1 MNGAKRIAIRTA
13 IFLALG
19 ATGAQAAFAQAA
31 AQGSPKQKSPA
42 NARVEK
48 FANPAAA
55 LRNQAIDA
63 MAKNDFATAVGLW
76 QKYLAD
82 QPNDPYGHFE
92 LGYAFTA
99 LSRWDEAKTEY
110 QKAVAIDPK
119 LEPAQLNLGLVL
131 LRSDPA
137 AAIAPLRQAATL
149 APTHERPHLLLGLAL
164 ERTGNLAGAAA
175 EYRAAAKLNPKDFD
189 ARYEQARILLKMKQ
203 PVQAESAFREALAIQ
218 PASAEAMAGL
228 SESLLAEGKTAE
240 AMKELEAYV
249 AARPKDETARL
260 RLAGL
265 LANAGNLDGA
275 LEQLSHVGT
284 TGPNALGVYRLRG
297 EILLARKDYAGAA
310 DALGKAAELDPQSAP
325 VQAQLGQAL
334 VLEKQYAPAAQA
346 LKRAV
351 TLDPTQEQAWRD
363 LVAASY
369 LNGEWQVTL
378 DALDH
383 LEQKANLP
391 AVSWFIRASSEDHLG
406 RLAPAIAA
414 YQKFLA
420 LDHGQHGTDGELA
433 KRRLPVLESLL
444 RHQKK
449 RKKK

>member
-1 MNGAKRIAIRTA
+1 MRSAKRIAAQAA
-13 IFLALG
+13 ILLALG
-19 ATGAQAAFAQAA
+19 ATQAHAGLAQAVAQNA
-31 AQGSPKQKSPA
+31 PKSKPPA
-42 NARVEK
+42 GARVEK

-55 LRNQAIDA
+55 LRNQAIEA
-63 MAKNDFATAVGLW
+63 MAKNDFESAVGLW

-99 LSRWDEAKTEY
+99 LSRWDDAKTEY

-137 AAIAPLRQAATL
+137 AAIGPLRQAATL
-149 APTHERPHLLLGLAL
+149 APTNQRPHLLLGLAF

-175 EYRAAAKLNPKDFD
+175 EYGAAAKLNPKDFE
-189 ARYEQARILLKMKQ
+189 AQYELGRILLKVKQ
-203 PVQAESAFREALAIQ
+203 PAEAESAFREALAIQ
-218 PASAEAMAGL
+218 PASPEAMAGL

-240 AMKELEAYV
+240 ATKELEAYV
-249 AARPKDETARL
+249 AARPSDETARL

-265 LANAGNLDGA
+265 LANAGDLDGA
-275 LEQLSHVGT
+275 LAQLNHVGT

-297 EILLARKDYAGAA
+297 EILLSRKDYAGAA
-310 DALGKAAELDPQSAP
+310 DALGNAAALGPRNAP

-334 VLEKQYAPAAQA
+334 VLEKQYGPAARA
-346 LKRAV
+346 LQRAV

-383 LEQKANLP
+383 LEQKEELP

-420 LDHGQHGTDGELA
+420 LDHGRHGTDGELA

>member
-1 MNGAKRIAIRTA
+1 MRRAKRMA
-13 IFLALG
+13 
-19 ATGAQAAFAQAA
+19 AQAALFLAFAVPRAHVA
-31 AQGSPKQKSPA
+31 IAQSGAQNPA
-42 NARVEK
+42 KREPPAGASVET

-55 LRNQAIDA
+55 LRDRAIAA
-63 MAKNDFATAVGLW
+63 MTKKDFASAAELW

-82 QPNDPYGHFE
+82 EPNDPYGHFE

-99 LSRWDEAKTEY
+99 LSRWDDAKTEY

-131 LRSDPA
+131 LRSDPS

-149 APTHERPHLLLGLAL
+149 APAHERPHLLLGLAL
-164 ERTGNLAGAAA
+164 ERTGNLPNAAE
-175 EYRAAAKLNPKDFD
+175 EYRAAARLNAKDFD
-189 ARYEQARILLKMKQ
+189 ARYELARILLEMKQ
-203 PVQAESAFREALAIQ
+203 PAQAESAFRDALAIQ
-218 PASAEAMAGL
+218 PGSPEAMAGL
-228 SESLLAEGKTAE
+228 SESLVDQGKTAE
-240 AMKELEAYV
+240 AAKELEAYV
-249 AARPKDETARL
+249 AARPNDETARL

-265 LANAGNLDGA
+265 LANVGNLDGA
-275 LEQLSHVGT
+275 LAQLQHVGT
-284 TGPNALGVYRLRG
+284 TGPNALGAYRLRG
-297 EILLARKDYAGAA
+297 EILLSKKDYAGAA
-310 DALGKAAELDPQSAP
+310 DALGKAAALDPRSAP
-325 VQAQLGQAL
+325 IQAQLGQAL
-334 VLEKQYAPAAQA
+334 VLEKQYAPAAEA
-346 LKRAV
+346 LQRAV
-351 TLDPTQEQAWRD
+351 TLDPAQEQAWRD

-369 LNGEWQVTL
+369 LNGEWQLTL

-383 LEQKANLP
+383 LEQKEALP

-406 RLAPAIAA
+406 KLEPAIAA

-420 LDHGQHGTDGELA
+420 LDHGQHGTDDELA